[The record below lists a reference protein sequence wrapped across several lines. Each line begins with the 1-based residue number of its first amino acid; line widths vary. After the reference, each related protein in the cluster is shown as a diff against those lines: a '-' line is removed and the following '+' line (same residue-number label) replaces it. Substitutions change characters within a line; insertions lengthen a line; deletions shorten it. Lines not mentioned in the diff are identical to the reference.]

1 MRTYED
7 YVKILTLWEQGIPK
21 KRIGIMLG
29 IPRPTVR
36 DCIERYG
43 TLAGLEEQKTRANR
57 STPDEVLHRI
67 ADPENIEIQQAYAY
81 ILGMYLGDGYIVRNK
96 RVYFLRIALDNDY
109 PNIIQMCVTRVQALL
124 PENKVNILLSTMGDW
139 SEVVCTYKFWP
150 EVFPQHGEG
159 PKHKRKIE
167 LEVWQKRITDAYPL
181 ELFRG
186 LYHSDGSR
194 YSNIVKGKDYPR
206 YQFTNVSDDIRGLF
220 CYACDLLGLQWTT
233 KARNG
238 KEYDIYVSKRS
249 DVEYLDT
256 LIGPKT

>member
-1 MRTYED
+1 MRAYED
-7 YVKILTLWEQGIPK
+7 YVKILTLWEQGVPK

-36 DCIERYG
+36 DCIERYRN
-43 TLAGLEEQKTRANR
+43 LAGLEEQKVRANP
-57 STPDEVLHRI
+57 STSEGILRGIKDPQNTEV
-67 ADPENIEIQQAYAY
+67 QSAYAY
-81 ILGMYLGDGYIVRNK
+81 VLGIYLGDGYIVRNK
-96 RVYFLRIALDNDY
+96 RVYFLRIFLDNDY
-109 PNIIQMCVTRVQALL
+109 PNIIQTCVRNIQTLL
-124 PENKVNILLSTMGDW
+124 PENKVNILRSTRGDL

-150 EVFPQHGEG
+150 DVFPQHGVG
-159 PKHKRKIE
+159 TKHSREIKLEDWQRKI
-167 LEVWQKRITDAYPL
+167 VDKYPL
-181 ELFRG
+181 EFFRG

-194 YSNIVKGKDYPR
+194 FSNIVKGKDYPR

-238 KEYDIYVSKRS
+238 REYDVYISKRP

-256 LIGPKT
+256 LVGPKT